1 MAKKNYADVQN
12 TSTRYLRFLKRKIPT
27 LERQPQ
33 YIKMSAAPKY
43 KYKLIQFS
51 SLAEMRIA

>member
-1 MAKKNYADVQN
+1 M
-12 TSTRYLRFLKRKIPT
+12 TTRYLRFLKRKIPS

-33 YIKMSAAPKY
+33 YIKMSAAPEY